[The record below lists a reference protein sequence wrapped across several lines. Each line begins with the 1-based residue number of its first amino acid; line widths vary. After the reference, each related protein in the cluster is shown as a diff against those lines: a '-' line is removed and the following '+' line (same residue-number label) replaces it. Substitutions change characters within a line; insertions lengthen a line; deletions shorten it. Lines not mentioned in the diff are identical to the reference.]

1 MIDRKIFAWVLITFV
16 LLCLIVRKSVAQTWE
31 ANPFSFN
38 NSELTLQNN
47 SMDWNNSP
55 LNWNNTYLNPYAKNG
70 VYDNAGNRIGYERKN
85 EYGTTNIFDNEG
97 NRQGYKPR

>member
-1 MIDRKIFAWVLITFV
+1 MSDRHYYTAAILFFLFSCFLIRS
-16 LLCLIVRKSVAQTWE
+16 CAAQGLPDPSSW
-31 ANPFSFN
+31 A

-55 LNWNNTYLNPYAKNG
+55 FNWNNTYVNPYAKNG
-70 VYDNAGNRIGYERKN
+70 VYDNDGNRIGYERKN

-97 NRQGYKPR
+97 NRVGYKPR